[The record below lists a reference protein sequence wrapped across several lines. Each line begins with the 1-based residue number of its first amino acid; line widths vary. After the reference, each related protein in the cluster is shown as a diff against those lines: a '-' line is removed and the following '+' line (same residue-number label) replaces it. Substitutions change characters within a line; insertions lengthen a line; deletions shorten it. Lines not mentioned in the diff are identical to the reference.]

1 MSTAEIRRRFGAKIR
16 ELRLERNMRQ
26 LDLAEKVGVQESYI
40 SNIET
45 GAKEP
50 CLEVIQ
56 MLAAGL
62 EVSLRR
68 IFWDL

>member
-1 MSTAEIRRRFGAKIR
+1 MSREIRRRFGARIR
-16 ELRLERNMRQ
+16 ELRQERKMRQ
-26 LDLAEKVGVQESYI
+26 LDLAVNMDVQESYI

-50 CLEVIQ
+50 CLEVIEK
-56 MLAAGL
+56 LAKGL
-62 EVSLRR
+62 GVSLRK

>member
-1 MSTAEIRRRFGAKIR
+1 
-16 ELRLERNMRQ
+16 MRQ
-26 LDLAEKVGVQESYI
+26 LDLAVNMDDQESYI

-50 CLEVIQ
+50 CLEVIEK
-56 MLAAGL
+56 LAKGL
-62 EVSLRR
+62 GVSLRK